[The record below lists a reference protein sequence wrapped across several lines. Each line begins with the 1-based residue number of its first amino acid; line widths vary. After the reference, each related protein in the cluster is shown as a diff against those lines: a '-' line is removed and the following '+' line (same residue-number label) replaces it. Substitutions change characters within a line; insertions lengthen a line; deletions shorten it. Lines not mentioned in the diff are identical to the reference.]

1 MELRHLRQ
9 FVAVAEAGHITR
21 AAERLGLQ
29 QPPLSQ
35 QIKAIEDKL
44 DVLLFRRKPRGV
56 ELTEA
61 GKVFLRRARATL
73 AHYDGAFEATRSAAR
88 GEQGRLYIGVQPT
101 TIFHPFVPYV
111 IRAFWNAYPQVSV
124 MLDECLR
131 MEAIERM
138 RNQQL
143 DIAFFRSAL
152 DDQEDFLVYPL
163 LTEAMVTALPSDH
176 ALVRSGRRTE
186 SLSLKDLADEQ
197 FIIYARQQ
205 GPASYEATMAACL
218 KAGFTP
224 RLGQEAPRVT
234 SALSLVAV
242 GLGLSLV
249 PACLQNM
256 TMNGVVYRRLT
267 GFTQPKAVLM
277 LGLRRG
283 DTSPVVRNYMS
294 LVPCTEG
301 CKNVPHAR
309 IGATQVACPLW
320 VVNGR
325 PRREV

>member
-1 MELRHLRQ
+1 MELRHLRH
-9 FVAVAEAGHITR
+9 FVAVAEEGHITW

-35 QIKAIEDKL
+35 RIKAIENEL
-44 DVLLFRRKPRGV
+44 DVQLFRRKPRGV

-61 GKVFLRRARATL
+61 GRVFLERARATL

-88 GEQGRLYIGVQPT
+88 GEQGRLCIGVQPT
-101 TIFHPFVPYV
+101 TIFHPFVPFV
-111 IRAFWNAYPQVSV
+111 IRAFRSAYPQVSV
-124 MLDECLR
+124 TLDECLR
-131 MEAIERM
+131 TEAIERL

-163 LTEAMVTALPSDH
+163 LNEAMVAALPSEH
-176 ALVRSGRRTE
+176 PLARSGRHTV

-205 GPASYEATMAACL
+205 GPAFYEATMAACL
-218 KAGFTP
+218 RAGFTP
-224 RLGQEAPRVT
+224 RLGQEAPRIT

-242 GLGLSLV
+242 GLGVSLV

-256 TMNGVVYRRLT
+256 TMNGVVYRQLK
-267 GFTQPKAVLM
+267 GSIQPKAVLM

-283 DTSPVVRNYMS
+283 DTSPVVRNYMN
-294 LVPCTEG
+294 LVRKAAKTFS
-301 CKNVPHAR
+301 
-309 IGATQVACPLW
+309 
-320 VVNGR
+320 
-325 PRREV
+325 PRE